1 MAQKKV
7 KTRIQNKSDTKANW
21 STAND
26 NNFVPLKGEVVLYQT
41 LGGTVGGLGGRTPLI
56 KIGDGTTKVG
66 TLEFINIDRIT
77 NDYSMCLNEDRH
89 YTLVK
94 QTSVDS
100 TGAPNYMHNAYL
112 YSPLDSSTSALD
124 NLPNNAHI
132 KSTCLLV
139 FDGVT
144 TTKFGRTFPVSLTI
158 SKRQQDV
165 LNLYVYPDKCLCPQ
179 WTLAETV
186 SNASPSISISANN
199 YNTYVMFTV
208 TLPEDKDS
216 QGNYLYNSGFATVD
230 IDLYKITNELVY
242 ITVTPK
248 LSVGN

>member
-7 KTRIQNKSDTKANW
+7 KTRIQNKSDTKTNW
-21 STAND
+21 STAHD
-26 NNFVPLKGEVVLYQT
+26 NNFVPLKGEVILYQT
-41 LGGTVGGLGGRTPLI
+41 LDSSVGGLGGRTPLM
-56 KIGDGTTKVG
+56 KIGDGMAKVG

-77 NDYSMCLNEDRH
+77 NDYPTCLNEDRH
-89 YTLVK
+89 YTLAK
-94 QTSVDS
+94 QTSIVN
-100 TGAPNYMHNAYL
+100 TGAPAYMREAYL
-112 YSPLDSSTSALD
+112 YSPIETSISALD
-124 NLPNNAHI
+124 NLPNNVHI
-132 KSTCLLV
+132 KNTCLLV

-144 TTKFGRTFPVSLTI
+144 TTQYGRTFPVSLSI
-158 SKRQQDV
+158 LKRQQDV

-186 SNASPSISISANN
+186 SNNSPSISTSVS
-199 YNTYVMFTV
+199 TYGAYVQFTV
-208 TLPEDKDS
+208 TLPEDKDG